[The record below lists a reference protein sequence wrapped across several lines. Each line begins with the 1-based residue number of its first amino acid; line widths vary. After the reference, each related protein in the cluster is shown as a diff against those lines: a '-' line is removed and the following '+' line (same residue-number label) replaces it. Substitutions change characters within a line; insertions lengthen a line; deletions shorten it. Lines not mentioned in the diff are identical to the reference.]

1 MKNQLY
7 LSLSEVKVDS
17 DLVAAKAG
25 QVVVVGE
32 LGFQLPELF
41 FGKGCSFLSSLAVR
55 VCLEARVLNIWR
67 IQRKIRLV
75 SISFVIYGS

>member
-1 MKNQLY
+1 MY

-17 DLVAAKAG
+17 DLVAAQAG

-32 LGFQLPELF
+32 FGFQLPKLL

-55 VCLEARVLNIWR
+55 VCLEA
-67 IQRKIRLV
+67 
-75 SISFVIYGS
+75 

>member
-1 MKNQLY
+1 MSVVFAVFSQKYQYYEMKYLSY

-17 DLVAAKAG
+17 DLVAAQAC

-32 LGFQLPELF
+32 LGFQLPELL

-55 VCLEARVLNIWR
+55 VCLEA
-67 IQRKIRLV
+67 
-75 SISFVIYGS
+75 